1 MFTFI
6 GVVALVFAVLQII
19 LFFKIWGMTNDVAII
34 VEIMSQEK
42 YKEPNEDTK
51 DWVGAEDIQNFATF
65 VEMASE
71 KDSSF
76 KNLTQREK
84 ELAYREYIGK

>member
-1 MFTFI
+1 
-6 GVVALVFAVLQII
+6 
-19 LFFKIWGMTNDVAII
+19 
-34 VEIMSQEK
+34 
-42 YKEPNEDTK
+42 
-51 DWVGAEDIQNFATF
+51 
-65 VEMASE
+65 MASE